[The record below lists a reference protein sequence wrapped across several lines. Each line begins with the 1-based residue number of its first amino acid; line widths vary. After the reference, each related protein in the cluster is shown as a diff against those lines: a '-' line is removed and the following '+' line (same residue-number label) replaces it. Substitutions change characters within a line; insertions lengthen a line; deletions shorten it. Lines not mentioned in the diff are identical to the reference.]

1 MELSEKRGFILFLKK
16 QNKQYITL
24 DNSFILLYTVCTGG
38 EDMHIIINHTSMT
51 PIYEQI
57 VSQIRADIIN
67 GDLSP
72 GTALPSVRM
81 LSRELKISAL
91 TVKKAY
97 DYLEEEGTGAYCPW
111 KGQFHCRGQSG
122 DDHGRKKKRA
132 GT

>member
-16 QNKQYITL
+16 QNKQYIIL

-67 GDLSP
+67 GDLS
-72 GTALPSVRM
+72 
-81 LSRELKISAL
+81 
-91 TVKKAY
+91 
-97 DYLEEEGTGAYCPW
+97 
-111 KGQFHCRGQSG
+111 RGQHSRQSG
-122 DDHGRKKKRA
+122 CFPVS
-132 GT
+132 